1 MNFPSTTLT
10 VTLAMFLTLLGG
22 VSAPAAHAANEATSV
37 QISGDYRYAYHDPET
52 ATQAQDI
59 ACREALRL
67 AVSTAAPVREQVGSV
82 VDPTVFRQFVHTL
95 AAQHVTDYRV
105 LEQFQKGKTVYCKV
119 SGTLQPEVVQ
129 SVFAA
134 QTQTAVEAKGST
146 VSSGALDRNRVLQL
160 MAVEEQ
166 DGTIVVTYQ
175 ALRRL
180 DWSTTAYD
188 GSLQGL
194 ADVMVDFYD
203 SEGILIRTHRHPA
216 RRTLAGDD
224 VMQAGQI
231 GVLKVPRPL
240 NTKSYRV
247 WLVK

>member
-1 MNFPSTTLT
+1 MNPLSTFS
-10 VTLAMFLTLLGG
+10 VTLSLFSMALGA
-22 VSAPAAHAANEATSV
+22 VSTSAVFAANESAV
-37 QISGDYRYAYHDPET
+37 VRISGDYRYAYHDPET
-52 ATQAQDI
+52 AAQAQEI

-67 AVSTAAPVREQVGSV
+67 AVSTATPVREQIGSV
-82 VDPTVFRQFVHTL
+82 VDPTAFRQLIHTL
-95 AAQHVTDYRV
+95 AAQHVTDYQIV
-105 LEQFQKGKTVYCKV
+105 EQFHKGKTAYCKV
-119 SGTLQPEVVQ
+119 SAALQPDAVQ

-134 QTQTAVEAKGST
+134 QTQTAPEAKATSA
-146 VSSGALDRNRVLQL
+146 SAGALDRNRVIQL

-166 DGTIVVTYQ
+166 EGTIVVTYQ

-180 DWSTTAYD
+180 DWSTTAYQ

-203 SEGILIRTHRHPA
+203 SEGILIRTYRHPA

-224 VMQAGQI
+224 VMQPGQI

-240 NTKSYRV
+240 NSKSYRV

>member
-1 MNFPSTTLT
+1 MKAPSTVFN
-10 VTLAMFLTLLGG
+10 VTLAIFLAVLGA
-22 VSAPAAHAANEATSV
+22 VRTPAADAANETPSV
-37 QISGDYRYAYHDPET
+37 RITGDYRYASHDPET
-52 ATQAQDI
+52 ATQAQDT

-82 VDPTVFRQFVHTL
+82 IDPTAFRQLVHTL
-95 AAQHVTDYRV
+95 AAQHVTDYQI

-119 SGTLQPEVVQ
+119 SGTLQAEAVQ

-134 QTQTAVEAKGST
+134 QTQTALEAKGT
-146 VSSGALDRNRVLQL
+146 TASSGGLDRNRVLQL
-160 MAVEEQ
+160 IAVEEQ
-166 DGTIVVTYQ
+166 DGAIVVTYQ

-188 GSLQGL
+188 GGLQGL

-203 SEGILIRTHRHPA
+203 NEGILIRTHRHPA

-224 VMQAGQI
+224 VMQPGQI
-231 GVLKVPRPL
+231 GVLRVPRPL

>member
-1 MNFPSTTLT
+1 MNPLSTLS
-10 VTLAMFLTLLGG
+10 VTLSLFSMALGA
-22 VSAPAAHAANEATSV
+22 VSTSAVFAANESAV
-37 QISGDYRYAYHDPET
+37 VRISGDYRYAYHDPET
-52 ATQAQDI
+52 AAQAQEI

-67 AVSTAAPVREQVGSV
+67 AVSTATPVREQIGSV
-82 VDPTVFRQFVHTL
+82 VDPTAFRQLIHTL
-95 AAQHVTDYRV
+95 AAQHVTDYQIV
-105 LEQFQKGKTVYCKV
+105 EQFHKGKTAYCKV
-119 SGTLQPEVVQ
+119 SAALQPDAVQ

-134 QTQTAVEAKGST
+134 QTQTAPEVKATSA
-146 VSSGALDRNRVLQL
+146 SAGALDRNRVIQL

-166 DGTIVVTYQ
+166 EGTIVVTYQ

-180 DWSTTAYD
+180 DWSTTAYQ
-188 GSLQGL
+188 GGLQGL

-203 SEGILIRTHRHPA
+203 SEGILIRTYRHPA

-224 VMQAGQI
+224 VMQPGQI

-240 NTKSYRV
+240 NSKSYRV

>member
-1 MNFPSTTLT
+1 MKSFSTAFS
-10 VTLAMFLTLLGG
+10 VTLSL
-22 VSAPAAHAANEATSV
+22 VSMVLWAASTSTAFAANESTV
-37 QISGDYRYAYHDPET
+37 VRINGDYRYAYHDPET
-52 ATQAQDI
+52 AAQAEEI

-67 AVSTAAPVREQVGSV
+67 AVSTAGPVREQIGSV
-82 VDPTVFRQFVHTL
+82 IDPTVSRQLIHTL
-95 AAQHVTDYRV
+95 AAQHVTDYQIV
-105 LEQFQKGKTVYCKV
+105 EQFHKGKTVYCSV
-119 SGTLQPEVVQ
+119 SGALQPEAVR
-129 SVFAA
+129 SVFVA
-134 QTQTAVEAKGST
+134 QTQTAPEAKTTSASPGT
-146 VSSGALDRNRVLQL
+146 LDRNRVIQL

-180 DWSTTAYD
+180 DWSTTAYP

-203 SEGILIRTHRHPA
+203 SEGILIRTYRHPA

-224 VMQAGQI
+224 VMQPGQI

-240 NTKSYRV
+240 NSKSYRV